1 MANRQINNYICAVD
15 NNKFNKYFSVL
26 ILLGMT
32 VVTVAATA
40 LKFGPADPQ
49 GRWLLLFA
57 AFGSLMG
64 VAATVASAN
73 GKIITFLF
81 GLLDVAIY
89 GAMCLLN
96 WKNGSSGLGNAVLHF
111 AYFVPMQF
119 VGFFQW
125 RKRGSDDEGS
135 VKARRLGW
143 KQRLLA
149 AGVFLAGSV
158 IAYLIIARFDKSAA
172 DTFIKTAVV
181 LDVLPLMCNI
191 IGQFLMSTAYMEQW
205 IFWIGVNIFSIA
217 MWSVSL
223 KNDPGSSYAL
233 IYIVKYSFYL
243 LNSLNGLRNWL
254 ILSRPGSQDPR

>member
-1 MANRQINNYICAVD
+1 MD
-15 NNKFNKYFSVL
+15 NKRFNQYFSVF
-26 ILLGMT
+26 IMVGMT
-32 VVTVAATA
+32 VVTILATA
-40 LKFGPADPQ
+40 LKFGPADSHA
-49 GRWLLLFA
+49 RWLLLFA

-81 GLLDVAIY
+81 GLLDVSIY

-111 AYFVPMQF
+111 VYFVPMQF

-125 RKRGSDDEGS
+125 KRRGSDKEGS
-135 VKARRLGW
+135 VKARRLTW
-143 KQRLLA
+143 RQRLLA

-158 IAYLIIARFDKSAA
+158 VAYLIIARFDKSAA

-181 LDVLPLMCNI
+181 LDVLPLLCNI

-217 MWSVSL
+217 MWSVTL
-223 KNDPGSSYAL
+223 KQDPTSSYAL

-254 ILSRPGSQDPR
+254 ILSKDTPKE